1 MKHFALV
8 FAVVLSFAVG
18 GLFLSSVSLT
28 GNSFLYGQD
37 LGPEGQPVLNNRQ
50 TFQWGTQ
57 SPERLSDRGSSKYVC
72 CDAVKIAEAGL
83 HKCPSARK
91 LVEKVCS
98 VSDEIAEEGRNNY
111 ADGFLFPPCPPNNE
125 HCALPEN

>member
-1 MKHFALV
+1 MKHFALL

-28 GNSFLYGQD
+28 GQSFLYGQD

-50 TFQWGTQ
+50 TFQWENQ
-57 SPERLSDRGSSKYVC
+57 NSERLADRGPSKYVC

-83 HKCPSARK
+83 HKCPSTKK

-125 HCALPEN
+125 KCALPEK

>member
-8 FAVVLSFAVG
+8 FSVVLAVAVAG
-18 GLFLSSVSLT
+18 MFLSSESLT
-28 GNSFLYGQD
+28 GQSFLYGQD
-37 LGPEGQPVLNNRQ
+37 YGPEGQPVLNNRQ
-50 TFQWGTQ
+50 NWQWGTE
-57 SPERLSDRGSSKYVC
+57 SPERLSDRGPSKYVC

-83 HKCPSARK
+83 HKCPSTRA
-91 LVEKVCS
+91 LVKKVCS

-125 HCALPEN
+125 HCPLPE